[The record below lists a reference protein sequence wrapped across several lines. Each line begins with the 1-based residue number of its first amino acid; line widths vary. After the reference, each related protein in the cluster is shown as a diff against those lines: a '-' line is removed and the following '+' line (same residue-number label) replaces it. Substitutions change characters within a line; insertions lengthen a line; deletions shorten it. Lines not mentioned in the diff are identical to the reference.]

1 MRTFG
6 GVCILRRMKPMMG
19 LMAVGC
25 ATTATTTKSMAET
38 YERKGGGNT
47 STIVFL
53 ENGIAEDYTNGR
65 GPQRRAKWR
74 RKGNKIHV
82 TEQSG
87 GVAVFKINADRSLTH
102 VIRINNGRSLNV
114 PKQYQFTYKNIK

>member
-1 MRTFG
+1 
-6 GVCILRRMKPMMG
+6 MKPLLVLIVG
-19 LMAVGC
+19 LMVVGC
-25 ATTATTTKSMAET
+25 ATTATTTKSMAGT

-74 RKGNKIHV
+74 RRNWIVKWNCSAA
-82 TEQSG
+82 SG
-87 GVAVFKINADRSLTH
+87 PGADGYFPLGFSRS
-102 VIRINNGRSLNV
+102 
-114 PKQYQFTYKNIK
+114 